1 MATPA
6 PTKAQEFIAKVTGLE
21 STLTALAADLKAA
34 QEKISEL
41 EKAKAEAAPKPKDDS
56 SGGKDEAS
64 EYDELVGQMEKI
76 RGILNDC
83 AKLKPDASDAGGDA
97 GSDGGD
103 GASEGDGEEGTGE
116 DAGDAEMKD
125 KKKKPFALA
134 KSLMA
139 NATKLQETMKALK
152 EEKETVHT
160 AEVIKASA
168 AAISRIGLPDALKTS
183 PDKDNKKAG
192 LKGLALASAAFK
204 EQIVNLK

>member
-1 MATPA
+1 MGMATPT

-21 STLTALAADLKAA
+21 STLTALASDLKAA
-34 QEKISEL
+34 QAKIEEL
-41 EKAKAEAAPKPKDDS
+41 EKIKAAAPKPSES

-83 AKLKPDASDAGGDA
+83 AKLKPDASDAGGD
-97 GSDGGD
+97 GGEDGGD
-103 GASEGDGEEGTGE
+103 GESEGDGESGTGE

-125 KKKKPFALA
+125 RKKKPFALA

-152 EEKETVHT
+152 EEKIQANA

-168 AAISRIGLPDALKTS
+168 AAIARIGLPESIKTS
-183 PDKDNKKAG
+183 PDKDKKNAG
-192 LKGLALASAAFK
+192 LKGLALTASAFK
-204 EQIVNLK
+204 DQIVNLK